1 MGSFAGSAE
10 AAGPD
15 FLTNLLTIVG
25 GIDGLV
31 GALFGSVGESIG
43 VGGGGA

>member
-10 AAGPD
+10 AAGDD
-15 FLTNLLTIVG
+15 FLLDLLTVIG

-31 GALFGSVGESIG
+31 GALFGSLGAMIG
-43 VGGGGA
+43 VGGGA